1 MANNIDQW
9 HDKNIMD
16 NYFENDD
23 DFEKL
28 KKSPTKFDKKQD
40 EEEDNM
46 NIYSKGSFK
55 LFTS

>member
-1 MANNIDQW
+1 MANNIEQW
-9 HDKNIMD
+9 HHKNIID

-28 KKSPTKFDKKQD
+28 KKSPTKFEKQPD
-40 EEEDNM
+40 IEEDNID
-46 NIYSKGSFK
+46 IYRKGTFK